1 MAPSSGKNEK
11 TMNLRIILKSRRE
24 DNVEYERVVK
34 IEGTALLESSGGRR
48 DLGEALLSLEREA
61 NASGRI
67 RVWVTDTGVGRG
79 RTVMGK
85 RKPSKKN
92 EEPTEWAHKGFGK
105 IMAAATCRPLL
116 PDGVVVVELNRREL
130 EVIDA
135 LASKWLDAQKGW
147 VAIGPDYKKFKREAR
162 ELLKRARFLLKANQA
177 KGPNIVNRVRGK
189 KIEPCSDGRGY
200 QED

>member
-67 RVWVTDTGVGRG
+67 RVWV
-79 RTVMGK
+79 
-85 RKPSKKN
+85 
-92 EEPTEWAHKGFGK
+92 EE
-105 IMAAATCRPLL
+105 
-116 PDGVVVVELNRREL
+116 
-130 EVIDA
+130 
-135 LASKWLDAQKGW
+135 AQ
-147 VAIGPDYKKFKREAR
+147 
-162 ELLKRARFLLKANQA
+162 
-177 KGPNIVNRVRGK
+177 
-189 KIEPCSDGRGY
+189 
-200 QED
+200 